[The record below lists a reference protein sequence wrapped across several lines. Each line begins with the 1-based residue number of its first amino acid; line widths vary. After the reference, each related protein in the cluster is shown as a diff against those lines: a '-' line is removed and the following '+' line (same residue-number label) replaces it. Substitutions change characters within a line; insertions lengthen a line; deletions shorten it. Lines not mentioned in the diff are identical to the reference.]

1 MEGQEDEKG
10 RASDLEKDVLLSHIS
25 RQEWQSVKKKKRR
38 YACIYT
44 LAKCKLLFNFIT
56 IMYKHF
62 NNYIILLNNLEMFK
76 KNCIILFIIH

>member
-1 MEGQEDEKG
+1 MH
-10 RASDLEKDVLLSHIS
+10 V
-25 RQEWQSVKKKKRR
+25 
-38 YACIYT
+38 YIYIYI

-62 NNYIILLNNLEMFK
+62 NNYIILLNLEMFK